1 MLGIGTLPAGASS
14 GTRLD
19 DMVGL
24 MGGLDDDGIM
34 CSEDGRL
41 SLGDRSTHSTKELF
55 LHVR

>member
-41 SLGDRSTHSTKELF
+41 SLGDRSTHSTY
-55 LHVR
+55 